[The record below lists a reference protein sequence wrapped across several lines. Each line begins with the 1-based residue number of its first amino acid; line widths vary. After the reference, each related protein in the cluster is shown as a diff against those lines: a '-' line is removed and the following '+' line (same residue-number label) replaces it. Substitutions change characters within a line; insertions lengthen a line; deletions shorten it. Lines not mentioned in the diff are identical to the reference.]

1 MYIYFTK
8 ILAINQTNERSNFR
22 SKIKASS
29 AKHTKNKLPEYS
41 KGISPKTNFTSN
53 LESGGFTPLAAS
65 TNITVTN
72 KFSNNKKLFSK
83 SIKKNK
89 KKELALPT
97 VNNKDL
103 HSINTN
109 SNLLTNNNN
118 NSKIENNFYLTTNS
132 NVSSKYKSN
141 NNNVLN
147 SISSN
152 IDAGPKIDQ
161 YRLELNQNLLNILAE
176 ERRKEDERE
185 NLYRNTHDYVAKA
198 KLENIFALERTQA
211 SVKIMKYNE

>member
-1 MYIYFTK
+1 M
-8 ILAINQTNERSNFR
+8 
-22 SKIKASS
+22 
-29 AKHTKNKLPEYS
+29 
-41 KGISPKTNFTSN
+41 
-53 LESGGFTPLAAS
+53 
-65 TNITVTN
+65 
-72 KFSNNKKLFSK
+72 
-83 SIKKNK
+83 
-89 KKELALPT
+89 
-97 VNNKDL
+97 
-103 HSINTN
+103 
-109 SNLLTNNNN
+109 
-118 NSKIENNFYLTTNS
+118 
-132 NVSSKYKSN
+132 
-141 NNNVLN
+141 LN